1 MYSRLKR
8 WSEAE
13 AALDK
18 AEQLSIKPEDKQTAQ
33 FLRASGYERQ
43 KRYEDAEQLF
53 RKILDQNPDNS
64 TVLNYLGYML
74 ADHGT
79 KLDEA
84 LAMIKKAVEEDPA
97 NGAYLDSLGWA
108 YFKLGKYDMAEDNLL
123 KASQHVMGADP
134 TVQEHLGDLY
144 QKTGRL
150 KLAASHWERAVT
162 EWNKTVS
169 PEIDQEALA
178 KVQKKLE
185 SAKVR
190 LAQESK

>member
-1 MYSRLKR
+1 
-8 WSEAE
+8 
-13 AALDK
+13 
-18 AEQLSIKPEDKQTAQ
+18 
-33 FLRASGYERQ
+33 
-43 KRYEDAEQLF
+43 
-53 RKILDQNPDNS
+53 
-64 TVLNYLGYML
+64 
-74 ADHGT
+74 
-79 KLDEA
+79 
-84 LAMIKKAVEEDPA
+84 MIKKAVEEDPA

>member
-1 MYSRLKR
+1 
-8 WSEAE
+8 
-13 AALDK
+13 
-18 AEQLSIKPEDKQTAQ
+18 
-33 FLRASGYERQ
+33 
-43 KRYEDAEQLF
+43 
-53 RKILDQNPDNS
+53 
-64 TVLNYLGYML
+64 VLNYLGYML

-84 LAMIKKAVEEDPA
+84 LAMIKKAIDLEPA

-108 YFKLGKYDMAEDNLL
+108 YFKLGKYELAEDNLI

-150 KLAASHWERAVT
+150 KLAASHWERAVD
-162 EWNKTVS
+162 EWNKTVA
-169 PEIDQEALA
+169 PEVDQEALA
-178 KVQKKLE
+178 KVQRKLE